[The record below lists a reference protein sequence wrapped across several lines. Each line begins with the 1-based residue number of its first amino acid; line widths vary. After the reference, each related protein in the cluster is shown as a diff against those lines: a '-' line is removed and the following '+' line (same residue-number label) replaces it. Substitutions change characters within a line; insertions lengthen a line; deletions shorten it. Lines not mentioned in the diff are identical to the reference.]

1 MLINKTKLVIDG
13 LMILEEMEMIG
24 RNRKCFREGVAKIE
38 NGAWRIKGKIVNG
51 FGRGVIDEFDV
62 DKEKLRSHSEKR
74 VGPIGASVAVSVQSF
89 LVHSFFQFFPYKKNM
104 EKGDE
109 DDYVG
114 D

>member
-74 VGPIGASVAVSVQSF
+74 VRCVGPIGASVAVSVQSF
-89 LVHSFFQFFPYKKNM
+89 LVHSFFQFFPYKKKYG
-104 EKGDE
+104 KG
-109 DDYVG
+109 
-114 D
+114 